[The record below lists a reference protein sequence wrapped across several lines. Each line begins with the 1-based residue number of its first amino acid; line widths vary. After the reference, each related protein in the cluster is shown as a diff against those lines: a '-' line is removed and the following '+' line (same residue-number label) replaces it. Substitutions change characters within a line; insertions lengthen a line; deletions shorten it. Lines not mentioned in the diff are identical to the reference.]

1 MRSTQITSTP
11 PVGLILAGGAGARI
25 GGGKA
30 SVAVRGQPLLHYALA
45 AMREVVRDVAVITK
59 PDTVLPRLDG
69 AMVWVEPERP
79 VHPLFGVSEALALA
93 GGRSVLV
100 CPVDMP
106 FITAHT
112 LGALAGAKTGGHDA
126 VVASSGG
133 TARPLVGLFMPSA
146 AVPLAQA
153 VQGQRSLEAAI
164 GELDVTFVEVE
175 EEVELF
181 DVNSPDDLLQAAG
194 MLDGLRRPV
203 RA

>member
-1 MRSTQITSTP
+1 MRSTHITSTP
-11 PVGLILAGGAGARI
+11 PVGLILAGGGGARI

-30 SVAVRGQPLLHYALA
+30 SVAVQGQPLLHYALA

-106 FITAHT
+106 FITPHT
-112 LGALAGAKTGGHDA
+112 LGALIGAKSAGHLAVLASYGG
-126 VVASSGG
+126 VV
-133 TARPLVGLFMPSA
+133 RPLVGLYMPA
-146 AVPLAQA
+146 AAAALAQA
-153 VQGQRSLEAAI
+153 AQGQHAVEAAI
-164 GELDVTFVEVE
+164 GELDATFVEVE

-181 DVNSPDDLLQAAG
+181 DVNTPDDLLQAAG
-194 MLDGLRRPV
+194 MLDGLRRAV